1 MRNLRGTYVHRGD
14 RDRRRRKVRAG
25 LLVVGFAA
33 SVGFVVRDSGPA
45 EAKAEAP
52 RFPVVIGSEA
62 VRLRT
67 ELDAA
72 RSELDLANAQLDRWH
87 RIFSYSSTYRIGA
100 DLATSVYDIALAE
113 GIEPELA
120 FRLVRVESEFNE
132 RATSPV
138 GAVGLTQLM
147 LPTARYFQ
155 KGITR
160 DELYDRNTNLRI
172 GFRYLRTLVR
182 ENKGN
187 VQLALLVYNRGPQAV
202 QNSRDQGLDPSN
214 GYERVVMK
222 GYSGR
227 GVID

>member
-1 MRNLRGTYVHRGD
+1 M
-14 RDRRRRKVRAG
+14 
-25 LLVVGFAA
+25 GFAA
-33 SVGFVVRDSGPA
+33 SVGFVVHDPGPT

-67 ELDAA
+67 ELEAV
-72 RSELDLANAQLDRWH
+72 RGELDLANAQLERWH
-87 RIFSYSSTYRIGA
+87 KIFGFSSTYKVGA
-100 DLATSVYDIALAE
+100 DLAASIYDIALAE
-113 GIEPELA
+113 GIEPDLA
-120 FRLVRVESEFNE
+120 FRLVRLESQFND

-138 GAVGLTQLM
+138 GAIGLTQLM

-172 GFRYLRTLVR
+172 GFRYLRSLIR

-187 VQLALLVYNRGPQAV
+187 VQLALLVYNRGPVAV
-202 QNSRDQGLDPSN
+202 RNSRQQGRDPSN
-214 GYERVVMK
+214 GYDRIIMK
-222 GYSGR
+222 GYTGR

>member
-1 MRNLRGTYVHRGD
+1 MR
-14 RDRRRRKVRAG
+14 A
-25 LLVVGFAA
+25 LLLLTGFAA
-33 SVGFVVRDSGPA
+33 SVGFVVHDPGPT

-67 ELDAA
+67 ELEAV
-72 RSELDLANAQLDRWH
+72 RGELDLANAQLERWH
-87 RIFSYSSTYRIGA
+87 KIFGFSSTYRVGA
-100 DLATSVYDIALAE
+100 DLAASIYDIALAE
-113 GIEPELA
+113 GIEPDLA
-120 FRLVRVESEFNE
+120 FRLVRLESQFND

-138 GAVGLTQLM
+138 GAIGLTQLM

-172 GFRYLRTLVR
+172 GFRYLRSLIR

-187 VQLALLVYNRGPQAV
+187 VQLALLVYNRGPVAV
-202 QNSRDQGLDPSN
+202 KNSRQQGRDPSN
-214 GYERVVMK
+214 GYDRIIMK
-222 GYSGR
+222 GYTGR